1 MSFTI
6 TYKPL
11 FTVNILHKYYLN
23 NGMQEYSSMSDDEKR
38 HRMGHYDLSRFAD
51 IIPTSA
57 TRLKLIGQGFV
68 FKTVKTGFVVW
79 CETDPENADKP
90 LISVDDDLSFTFL
103 LKIKDAA
110 FFNYT
115 DLPFDTAKKLYLFS
129 NKKPFGVTGAFPVIN
144 PVNSFTAVDKTYC
157 LTDEASAEITKEVQP
172 YEQRGVFALI
182 RISIKGDNAGLDLLN
197 SQGETVGR
205 GFEIMFGNRKTYWR
219 YIFKKDR
226 SVTGNDD
233 LVVENGNNSILI
245 TKEAKPLTS
254 GGFITVKLSG
264 KKLPNAGPSLVEY
277 NEYNE
282 NNKTNRRYY
291 SEIYM

>member
-11 FTVNILHKYYLN
+11 FTVNVLHKYYLN
-23 NGMQEYSSMSDDEKR
+23 NGAQEYSTMSDDEKR
-38 HRMGHYDLSRFAD
+38 HRMGHYDLSRFAE
-51 IIPTSA
+51 IIPSSA

-79 CETDPENADKP
+79 CETDPDNADKP
-90 LISVDDDLSFTFL
+90 LISVDDGLSFTFL

-115 DLPFDTAKKLYLFS
+115 DLPFDTAQKLYLFS
-129 NKKPFGVTGAFPVIN
+129 NKKPSAVTGPFPAIN

-157 LTDEASAEITKEVQP
+157 LTDEASAEITKEIQP
-172 YEQRGVFALI
+172 YELRGVFALI

-197 SQGETVGR
+197 SQGEALGR

-219 YIFKKDR
+219 YIFKKGQG
-226 SVTGNDD
+226 VTVNDD
-233 LVVENGNNSILI
+233 LEAENGNNRILI
-245 TKEAKPLTS
+245 TKDVKPLTS
-254 GGFITVKLSG
+254 GGFVTVKLSG

-277 NEYNE
+277 DE
-282 NNKTNRRYY
+282 TNDRYC